1 MDVRDNSFNKNFT
14 PKAKEFVQKYQVIL
28 KEAAA
33 HSKQIYTKSLELSN
47 CINNLSRS
55 FEQMGKMN
63 KKVKIPTQHKL
74 FSKLSKIFAGNSL
87 ALQNQ
92 GELTKM
98 YCAQAIKYY
107 KQEHEPMLE
116 VCKFREQQYQ

>member
-1 MDVRDNSFNKNFT
+1 M
-14 PKAKEFVQKYQVIL
+14 
-28 KEAAA
+28 
-33 HSKQIYTKSLELSN
+33 IYTKSLELSN
-47 CINNLSRS
+47 SINNLAGS
-55 FEQMGKMN
+55 FETMAKMN

-74 FSKLSKIFAGNSL
+74 YSKLSKIFAGNSL

-92 GELTKM
+92 GELIKM

-116 VCKFREQQYQ
+116 VVKFRETQQAAFLV

>member
-1 MDVRDNSFNKNFT
+1 M
-14 PKAKEFVQKYQVIL
+14 A
-28 KEAAA
+28 
-33 HSKQIYTKSLELSN
+33 
-47 CINNLSRS
+47 
-55 FEQMGKMN
+55 KMN

-74 FSKLSKIFAGNSL
+74 YSKLSKIFAGNSL

-92 GELTKM
+92 GELIKM

-116 VCKFREQQYQ
+116 VVKFRETQQAAFLV